1 MNKKTNVFLGLAT
14 TILALVAI
22 FVLFSTAFGKE
33 GGAASV
39 RGNVFY
45 IMFGSEKRSLSMV
58 PGLITAF
65 ALLLLGTLTA
75 LISSLLPGKS
85 ATIGF
90 GITLVALAAAG
101 VLFIFGP
108 NMYAAAND
116 LSSLTSTKE
125 LTLGPGLIC
134 GAVFSFL
141 GALLSLYGT
150 YSSIK
155 A

>member
-39 RGNVFY
+39 RGNVFQ
-45 IMFGSEKRSLSMV
+45 IMFGIGEGSRSMIA
-58 PGLITAF
+58 GLITAF
-65 ALLLLGTLTA
+65 SLLLLGALTA
-75 LISSLLPGKS
+75 LISSMLPGKS

-90 GITLVALAAAG
+90 GITLVALATAG
-101 VLFIFGP
+101 ILFIMGP
-108 NMYAAAND
+108 NMYASVNY
-116 LSSLTSTKE
+116 LSSVSPVE

>member
-75 LISSLLPGKS
+75 LSYDTVRASH
-85 ATIGF
+85 
-90 GITLVALAAAG
+90 
-101 VLFIFGP
+101 
-108 NMYAAAND
+108 
-116 LSSLTSTKE
+116 
-125 LTLGPGLIC
+125 
-134 GAVFSFL
+134 
-141 GALLSLYGT
+141 
-150 YSSIK
+150 
-155 A
+155 

>member
-1 MNKKTNVFLGLAT
+1 
-14 TILALVAI
+14 
-22 FVLFSTAFGKE
+22 
-33 GGAASV
+33 
-39 RGNVFY
+39 
-45 IMFGSEKRSLSMV
+45 MV

-85 ATIGF
+85 ASIGF

>member
-39 RGNVFY
+39 RGNVFQ
-45 IMFGSEKRSLSMV
+45 IMFGIGEGSRSMIA
-58 PGLITAF
+58 GLITAF
-65 ALLLLGTLTA
+65 SLLLLGALTA
-75 LISSLLPGKS
+75 LISSMLPGKS
-85 ATIGF
+85 ASIGF

-101 VLFIFGP
+101 ILFIMGP
-108 NMYAAAND
+108 NMYAAANN